1 MERQQGIE
9 YIKKAFI
16 KIEKEI
22 TDRQAEQFYT
32 YFEMLV
38 EKNKVMNLT
47 AITEFE
53 EVVLKHFIDS
63 CLFSSAYMNGDGSG
77 KSLIDVGTGAGFPGL
92 PLKILYPGLKVTLL
106 DSLNKRTNFLQEVI
120 HALGLTGIE
129 AVHYRAEDG
138 ARDVKLREQF
148 DFAVSR
154 AVANLSSL
162 SEYCLPFVRQGGYFV
177 AFKSGNAEEELAA
190 AKRAIFLLG
199 GKEEK
204 CMNGNL
210 PETDISRSLIFIYKK
225 DCTSKK
231 YPRKAGMPTKQPL

>member
-1 MERQQGIE
+1 MNKELALE
-9 YIKKAFI
+9 YIKNQFI
-16 KIEKEI
+16 KIDI
-22 TDRQAEQFYT
+22 TISDKQAEQFYQ

-53 EVVLKHFIDS
+53 EVVMKHFIDS
-63 CLFSSAYMNGDGSG
+63 CLFSSKYIDGDGSG

-106 DSLNKRTNFLQEVI
+106 DSLNKRINFLQEVI
-120 HALGLTGIE
+120 EALGLTGIDT
-129 AVHYRAEDG
+129 VHYRAEDG

-154 AVANLSSL
+154 AVANLAAL
-162 SEYCLPFVRQGGYFV
+162 SEYCVPFVRQGGSFI
-177 AFKSGNAEEELAA
+177 AFKSGGADEELAK

-204 CMNGNL
+204 CLNGTL
-210 PETDISRSLIFIYKK
+210 PETDIARSLIFIYKK
-225 DCTSKK
+225 DGTSKK

>member
-1 MERQQGIE
+1 MNKEQAIE
-9 YIKKAFI
+9 YIKKEFI
-16 KIEKEI
+16 KIDKII
-22 TDRQAEQFYT
+22 TDRQAEQFYL
-32 YFEMLV
+32 YYELLV

-47 AITEFE
+47 AITEFD

-63 CLFSSAYMNGDGSG
+63 CLFSSQYIDGDGTG

-106 DSLNKRTNFLQEVI
+106 DSLNKRINFLQEVI
-120 HALGLTGIE
+120 GALGLTGIDTI
-129 AVHYRAEDG
+129 HYRAEDG
-138 ARDVKLREQF
+138 ARDIKLREQF

-154 AVANLSSL
+154 AVANLSVL
-162 SEYCLPFVRQGGYFV
+162 TEYCVPYVRQGGYFV
-177 AFKSGNAEEELAA
+177 AFKSGTAEEELAN

-199 GKEEK
+199 GREEQ
-204 CMNGNL
+204 CINGNL
-210 PETDISRSLIFIYKK
+210 PETDIARTLIFIYKK

>member
-1 MERQQGIE
+1 MNREQAIE
-9 YIKKAFI
+9 YIKKEFI
-16 KIEKEI
+16 KIDKII
-22 TDRQAEQFYT
+22 TDKQAEQFYT
-32 YFEMLV
+32 YFDLLV

-63 CLFSSAYMNGDGSG
+63 CLFSSQYIDGDGTG

-106 DSLNKRTNFLQEVI
+106 DSLNKRINFLQEVI
-120 HALGLTGIE
+120 DALGLTGIE
-129 AVHYRAEDG
+129 TVHYRAEDG
-138 ARDVKLREQF
+138 ARDIKLREQF

-154 AVANLSSL
+154 AVANLSVL
-162 SEYCLPFVRQGGYFV
+162 TEYCVPYVRQGGYFV
-177 AFKSGNAEEELAA
+177 AFKSGTAEEELAN

-204 CMNGNL
+204 CINGNL
-210 PETDISRSLIFIYKK
+210 PETDIARSLIFIYKK
-225 DCTSKK
+225 DGTSKK